1 MRIGR
6 WQIHLD
12 RRWTHR
18 ENERLRTRLPM
29 IVQMELVGVEVMWVQ
44 LGMGGS
50 RDVMPET
57 RRRAGEFEL

>member
-1 MRIGR
+1 
-6 WQIHLD
+6 
-12 RRWTHR
+12 
-18 ENERLRTRLPM
+18 M

-57 RRRAGEFEL
+57 RRRAEEFEL